1 MDRTILPGEDQR
13 GHEVALKGGREP
25 KELHRLKLGHNNP
38 GSAIFTLSQ
47 KKKKQDLYVYISKYA
62 KSDTQISSQVRVPDS

>member
-13 GHEVALKGGREP
+13 GHKFALKGGREP
-25 KELHRLKLGHNNP
+25 KELHRLKSGDDNP

-47 KKKKQDLYVYISKYA
+47 KKKQDLYIYITECA
-62 KSDTQISSQVRVPDS
+62 KSNTQISSQVQVPDG